1 MASITIIGTGKMSK
15 ALQTLFE
22 RSRSQVQVINH
33 KESTKTPVEG
43 DIVVLAVPYTALFDI
58 VAKLGDELS
67 DKVVVDICN
76 PVDAASFTL
85 IRPEAGSAA
94 AEYAAALPGAH
105 VVKAFNTNFAATLA
119 SGSVASAPISVLIAG
134 YDAEAKKALSDVVTA
149 SGAAAYDVGGLARAA
164 ELEAL
169 GFLQIALAASGQI
182 GWTNGFALYQ

>member
-1 MASITIIGTGKMSK
+1 MANIDHRYRQYVK
-15 ALQTLFE
+15 ALQHCSSAAA
-22 RSRSQVQVINH
+22 RGQVINH
-33 KESTKTPVEG
+33 KESTKAPVEG

-169 GFLQIALAASGQI
+169 ASSRSRWPPPGRSA
-182 GWTNGFALYQ
+182 GRMDWPSTSNR